1 MGEWMKWMCYV
12 DIAIVLI
19 LSAYAGIIKK
29 NATRREKVFCS
40 LWVIWGILGFFALE
54 FTFNDKFYAVP
65 KTFLL
70 VSLTWT
76 LYIVFSGRCKRKH
89 EYISFA
95 LYAATVFGY
104 IVVASVGG
112 PGIEVYTRDEVA
124 RTIKLAKA
132 YDTVPVD
139 AYIPFGVD
147 DDEYIFQIDNIM
159 YYYSNL
165 SGKGV
170 TKHGIDVKN
179 IKMVITTEKEDP
191 NIKWY
196 AKKSY
201 YKTLRWGKEIEKK
214 APVLLAKP
222 PEPFIKEHY
231 VKIFVPPTEDHWV
244 VASSV
249 STAGD

>member
-12 DIAIVLI
+12 DIAIVMV
-19 LSAYAGIIKK
+19 LSTYAGITKR

-40 LWVIWGILGFFALE
+40 LWIIWGVLGFFAFE

-70 VSLTWT
+70 VSLVWI
-76 LYIVFSGRCKRKH
+76 LYIVFSRSGKREH
-89 EYISFA
+89 MYTLFV
-95 LYAATVFGY
+95 LLAATALGY
-104 IVVASVGG
+104 LVTASVGG
-112 PGIEVYTRDEVA
+112 PGIEVQTRDEVTH
-124 RTIKLAKA
+124 TIKLAKA

-170 TKHGIDVKN
+170 TKQGIDVKN
-179 IKMVITTEKEDP
+179 IKMVITTKKEDP
-191 NIKWY
+191 NIKWH

-201 YKTLRWGKEIEKK
+201 YKTLRWGEEIEKE
-214 APVLLAKP
+214 APAFLAKP
-222 PEPFIKEHY
+222 PEPYAEIFIL
-231 VKIFVPPTEDHWV
+231 PMDDHWV